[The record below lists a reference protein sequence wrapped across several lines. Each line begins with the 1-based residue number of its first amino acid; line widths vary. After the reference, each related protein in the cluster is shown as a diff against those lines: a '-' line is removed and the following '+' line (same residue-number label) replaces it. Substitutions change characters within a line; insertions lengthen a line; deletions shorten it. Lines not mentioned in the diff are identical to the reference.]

1 MESHSIDVKIVK
13 NQIVENHTEYVM
25 VVSFSNKSWQVQKR
39 YRQFDALCSNLRR
52 AAPQLALPPLPP
64 KKFFGNMSPSFVRLR
79 QEKLQEWLST
89 TLSSPHFSSMRLF
102 RGFLEVPKHMEG
114 DFVSQSSANVQ
125 AGRVSAGNSGGKGD
139 VVFNE
144 KAEKKRLKK
153 IVSRTINVMVDVS
166 GAAIPPIGVSDK
178 SSEDVRKDDILDALQ
193 GVTAQQVSAAKQF
206 QSAFKQLMM
215 DRASNETKVEGR
227 RNKEKTIKYAK
238 ADELK
243 ELGEQVIVQFT

>member
-89 TLSSPHFSSMRLF
+89 TLSSPHF
-102 RGFLEVPKHMEG
+102 
-114 DFVSQSSANVQ
+114 FVDA
-125 AGRVSAGNSGGKGD
+125 A
-139 VVFNE
+139 
-144 KAEKKRLKK
+144 
-153 IVSRTINVMVDVS
+153 VSRF
-166 GAAIPPIGVSDK
+166 P
-178 SSEDVRKDDILDALQ
+178 
-193 GVTAQQVSAAKQF
+193 
-206 QSAFKQLMM
+206 
-215 DRASNETKVEGR
+215 
-227 RNKEKTIKYAK
+227 
-238 ADELK
+238 
-243 ELGEQVIVQFT
+243 

>member
-1 MESHSIDVKIVK
+1 
-13 NQIVENHTEYVM
+13 
-25 VVSFSNKSWQVQKR
+25 
-39 YRQFDALCSNLRR
+39 
-52 AAPQLALPPLPP
+52 
-64 KKFFGNMSPSFVRLR
+64 
-79 QEKLQEWLST
+79 
-89 TLSSPHFSSMRLF
+89 
-102 RGFLEVPKHMEG
+102 MEG

-193 GVTAQQVSAAKQF
+193 GVTAQQVSAAKHF
-206 QSAFKQLMM
+206 SKMHS
-215 DRASNETKVEGR
+215 SN
-227 RNKEKTIKYAK
+227 
-238 ADELK
+238 
-243 ELGEQVIVQFT
+243 

>member
-1 MESHSIDVKIVK
+1 
-13 NQIVENHTEYVM
+13 
-25 VVSFSNKSWQVQKR
+25 
-39 YRQFDALCSNLRR
+39 
-52 AAPQLALPPLPP
+52 
-64 KKFFGNMSPSFVRLR
+64 
-79 QEKLQEWLST
+79 
-89 TLSSPHFSSMRLF
+89 
-102 RGFLEVPKHMEG
+102 MEG

-178 SSEDVRKDDILDALQ
+178 SSEDVRKDDLLDALQ

-227 RNKEKTIKYAK
+227 RNKEKTMKYAK

>member
-1 MESHSIDVKIVK
+1 MIDDDSMMVATRCARCWWLLEEHTFVRADIPSTNARGKRRGHFTMESHSIDVKIVK

-102 RGFLEVPKHMEG
+102 RGFLEVPKHVEG

-125 AGRVSAGNSGGKGD
+125 AGRVSAGNGGGKGD

-144 KAEKKRLKK
+144 KAEKKVEKDSFSHNQCYGRRER
-153 IVSRTINVMVDVS
+153 SSYTT
-166 GAAIPPIGVSDK
+166 IGVSDK

-193 GVTAQQVSAAKQF
+193 GLQRSK
-206 QSAFKQLMM
+206 
-215 DRASNETKVEGR
+215 
-227 RNKEKTIKYAK
+227 
-238 ADELK
+238 
-243 ELGEQVIVQFT
+243 